1 MIHKLS
7 GIHETVDFREDEQVC
22 LYYNDEYENYPPHW
36 HTSFE
41 VLMPIVN
48 GYKALCGGKEYNLR
62 EGDVLII
69 GPCML
74 HELFAPESG
83 ERIIFQPCL
92 NNISTKELNL
102 LTMIISKFL
111 EILTC
116 VGRQRVNAHTVA
128 GQQKENGAN
137 SRQKEYVEKFILV
150 TDYINN
156 HFAED
161 LSLEGVASQAGFSKY
176 HFSRLFKQ
184 YTDST
189 FYKYLNQKRIEFA
202 KTLLQDPGVSV
213 TEVAFKSGF
222 SSLSAFLRMFKL
234 MNNCTPTEFREMY
247 DRTKMGN

>member
-1 MIHKLS
+1 M
-7 GIHETVDFREDEQVC
+7 R
-22 LYYNDEYENYPPHW
+22 W
-36 HTSFE
+36 
-41 VLMPIVN
+41 
-48 GYKALCGGKEYNLR
+48 
-62 EGDVLII
+62 
-69 GPCML
+69 
-74 HELFAPESG
+74 
-83 ERIIFQPCL
+83 
-92 NNISTKELNL
+92 
-102 LTMIISKFL
+102 
-111 EILTC
+111 
-116 VGRQRVNAHTVA
+116 
-128 GQQKENGAN
+128 
-137 SRQKEYVEKFILV
+137 FILV

>member
-1 MIHKLS
+1 MRWKTACKCTYCS
-7 GIHETVDFREDEQVC
+7 GTAERKRSKQQAEGICGEV
-22 LYYNDEYENYPPHW
+22 YP
-36 HTSFE
+36 
-41 VLMPIVN
+41 
-48 GYKALCGGKEYNLR
+48 
-62 EGDVLII
+62 
-69 GPCML
+69 
-74 HELFAPESG
+74 
-83 ERIIFQPCL
+83 
-92 NNISTKELNL
+92 
-102 LTMIISKFL
+102 
-111 EILTC
+111 
-116 VGRQRVNAHTVA
+116 
-128 GQQKENGAN
+128 
-137 SRQKEYVEKFILV
+137 V

-247 DRTKMGN
+247 DRKKMGN

>member
-1 MIHKLS
+1 MSFCS
-7 GIHETVDFREDEQVC
+7 GKRRADYFSAVSEQYFYQGAE
-22 LYYNDEYENYPPHW
+22 LAYYDYNPGYFDYTGGYPQIYEKVKTLMLEIKEEY
-36 HTSFE
+36 F
-41 VLMPIVN
+41 
-48 GYKALCGGKEYNLR
+48 G
-62 EGDVLII
+62 
-69 GPCML
+69 
-74 HELFAPESG
+74 ESPYL
-83 ERIIFQPCL
+83 E
-92 NNISTKELNL
+92 
-102 LTMIISKFL
+102 TMIISKFL